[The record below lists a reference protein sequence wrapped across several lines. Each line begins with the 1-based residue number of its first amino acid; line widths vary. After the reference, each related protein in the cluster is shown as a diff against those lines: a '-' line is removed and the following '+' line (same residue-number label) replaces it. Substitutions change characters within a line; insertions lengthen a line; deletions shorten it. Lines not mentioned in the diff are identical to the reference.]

1 MGVEFRRLVWP
12 CRAKQ
17 TDYEGI
23 GDKLLY
29 ASLIQEAVR
38 GGQPRGTT
46 CNRLPNLIFTVAMPT
61 LNPPILSLPPLLDF
75 RVIRL
80 SLYRDYTSPLECR
93 FFFPVDRKKKSAW
106 SADGVRNSPD
116 SFPSCVRT
124 NGTPIRQQQ
133 KKREKEKKY
142 VYRGSGNVGHGLPFF
157 FLLLE
162 GGLAAR
168 QCLLGLT
175 YFLTRLRCC
184 CRRLATTQKRG
195 GAVVFFFF
203 SGGSL
208 DDVLLVYQNNR
219 KNVISR
225 ELLSHDLYL
234 TYEEERSGRMW
245 TPRGGKFFFSEVRRR
260 RRAQS

>member
-1 MGVEFRRLVWP
+1 
-12 CRAKQ
+12 
-17 TDYEGI
+17 
-23 GDKLLY
+23 
-29 ASLIQEAVR
+29 
-38 GGQPRGTT
+38 
-46 CNRLPNLIFTVAMPT
+46 MP
-61 LNPPILSLPPLLDF
+61 
-75 RVIRL
+75 
-80 SLYRDYTSPLECR
+80 
-93 FFFPVDRKKKSAW
+93 FFFPRWQKKKKSAW

-133 KKREKEKKY
+133 KKERKKEKKY

-157 FLLLE
+157 FPPPGRWVGCASVPLGPNLLFDSTALLLP
-162 GGLAAR
+162 
-168 QCLLGLT
+168 T
-175 YFLTRLRCC
+175 TRDDSKE
-184 CRRLATTQKRG
+184 RRSRG
-195 GAVVFFFF
+195 FF

>member
-1 MGVEFRRLVWP
+1 MER
-12 CRAKQ
+12 
-17 TDYEGI
+17 
-23 GDKLLY
+23 
-29 ASLIQEAVR
+29 
-38 GGQPRGTT
+38 
-46 CNRLPNLIFTVAMPT
+46 
-61 LNPPILSLPPLLDF
+61 LLD
-75 RVIRL
+75 
-80 SLYRDYTSPLECR
+80 
-93 FFFPVDRKKKSAW
+93 
-106 SADGVRNSPD
+106 N
-116 SFPSCVRT
+116 
-124 NGTPIRQQQ
+124 N

-157 FLLLE
+157 FPPPGRWVGCASVPLGPNLLFDSTALLLP
-162 GGLAAR
+162 
-168 QCLLGLT
+168 T
-175 YFLTRLRCC
+175 TRDDSKE
-184 CRRLATTQKRG
+184 RRSRG
-195 GAVVFFFF
+195 FF

>member
-1 MGVEFRRLVWP
+1 MPFFFSPLTEKKNLRDQLMGWGILPTHFR
-12 CRAKQ
+12 
-17 TDYEGI
+17 
-23 GDKLLY
+23 
-29 ASLIQEAVR
+29 
-38 GGQPRGTT
+38 
-46 CNRLPNLIFTVAMPT
+46 VAFAQMER
-61 LNPPILSLPPLLDF
+61 LLD
-75 RVIRL
+75 
-80 SLYRDYTSPLECR
+80 
-93 FFFPVDRKKKSAW
+93 
-106 SADGVRNSPD
+106 N
-116 SFPSCVRT
+116 
-124 NGTPIRQQQ
+124 N

-195 GAVVFFFF
+195 GAVVFF

>member
-61 LNPPILSLPPLLDF
+61 LNPPYPLSPPSAWFPGYKVESIPWLHEP
-75 RVIRL
+75 IGM
-80 SLYRDYTSPLECR
+80 P
-93 FFFPVDRKKKSAW
+93 FFFPRWQKKKKSAW

-133 KKREKEKKY
+133 KKERKKEKKY

-195 GAVVFFFF
+195 GAVVFFQ
-203 SGGSL
+203 GG
-208 DDVLLVYQNNR
+208 LLTTFYLCIKTIEKTWLVENYCR
-219 KNVISR
+219 MIYT
-225 ELLSHDLYL
+225 SHMRRND
-234 TYEEERSGRMW
+234 RAGCGRHAVEN
-245 TPRGGKFFFSEVRRR
+245 FFFPR
-260 RRAQS
+260 